1 MDGLQVTILTL
12 SRKIEADL
20 NTVKIAAKVKRP
32 ARRGYHHGDLR
43 AALIAAAEQL
53 VVERGVDGFTL
64 REAARRA
71 GVSPAA
77 PAHHFKDMRGLLTA
91 VALLGFRDFA
101 AVLEE
106 ADTRGGKDPQLR
118 LREQGAAYVA
128 FALQYPGRFLL
139 MFRHDKHDREN
150 AEFSAE
156 ARRAYRVL
164 EDAVRAATGT
174 PPDAV
179 LPAEGQGL
187 LLAMWSIVHGFAH
200 LALGGELGIAPETK
214 KGKTMILESL
224 LPAMLQHLPR
234 LPSK

>member
-1 MDGLQVTILTL
+1 M
-12 SRKIEADL
+12 
-20 NTVKIAAKVKRP
+20 NTVKITRGKRP

-43 AALIAAAEQL
+43 AALVAAAEAL

-77 PAHHFKDMRGLLTA
+77 PAHHFKDMRGLLTE

-101 AVLEE
+101 DALEE
-106 ADTRGGKDPQLR
+106 ADRRGGADPLLR

-128 FALQYPGRFLL
+128 FALQFPGRFLL
-139 MFRHDKHDREN
+139 MFRHDKHDKDS
-150 AEFSAE
+150 AEFVAE

-164 EDAVRAATGT
+164 EDAVRAATGVA
-174 PPDAV
+174 PGAALAAD
-179 LPAEGQGL
+179 GRGF
-187 LLAMWSIVHGFAH
+187 LLATWSIVHGFAH
-200 LALGGELGIAPETK
+200 LALGGELGQAPETK
-214 KGKTMILESL
+214 KGRGAILETL

-234 LPSK
+234 LK

>member
-1 MDGLQVTILTL
+1 
-12 SRKIEADL
+12 L
-20 NTVKIAAKVKRP
+20 NTVKIVAKGKRP

-101 AVLEE
+101 AALEA
-106 ADTRGGKDPQLR
+106 ADRQGGADPQAR
-118 LREQGAAYVA
+118 LRAQGAAYVA
-128 FALQYPGRFLL
+128 FAIQYPGRFLL
-139 MFRHDKHDREN
+139 MFRHDKLDREN
-150 AEFSAE
+150 AEFVNE

-164 EDAVRAATGT
+164 EAAVRSGTGA
-174 PPDAV
+174 PPDGV

-214 KGKTMILESL
+214 KGRTLILETL

-234 LPSK
+234 LPSR

>member
-1 MDGLQVTILTL
+1 MAGLRATILTL
-12 SRKIEADL
+12 SRKIEANL
-20 NTVKIAAKVKRP
+20 NSVKIAARGKRP
-32 ARRGYHHGDLR
+32 AGRGYHHGDLR

-101 AVLEE
+101 AALEA
-106 ADTRGGKDPQLR
+106 ADQRGGADAQAR
-118 LREQGAAYVA
+118 LREQGAAYIA
-128 FALQYPGRFLL
+128 FAIQYPGRFLL

-150 AEFSAE
+150 AEFVA
-156 ARRAYRVL
+156 AAKRAYRVL

-174 PPDAV
+174 SPDGV
-179 LPAEGQGL
+179 LPAEGQGF

-200 LALGGELGIAPETK
+200 LALGGELGIGPETK
-214 KGKTMILESL
+214 RGRSMILETL

-234 LPSK
+234 LQSR

>member
-1 MDGLQVTILTL
+1 M
-12 SRKIEADL
+12 
-20 NTVKIAAKVKRP
+20 NTVKIAASGKRR
-32 ARRGYHHGDLR
+32 AKRAYHHGDLR
-43 AALIAAAEQL
+43 QALIAAAEQL

-91 VALLGFRDFA
+91 VAKLGFSDFA
-101 AVLEE
+101 DALEA
-106 ADTRGGKDPQLR
+106 ADRRAGADPQHR

-139 MFRHDKHDREN
+139 MFRHDKHDKDD
-150 AEFSAE
+150 AEFSAT
-156 ARRAYRVL
+156 AKRAYRIL
-164 EDAVRAATGT
+164 EDAVRDGTGT
-174 PPDAV
+174 PPDAA
-179 LPAEGQGL
+179 LGAEGQGL

-200 LALGGELGIAPETK
+200 LALGGELGIAPEK
-214 KGKTMILESL
+214 KQGRTVILETL

-234 LPSK
+234 LPTR

>member
-1 MDGLQVTILTL
+1 M
-12 SRKIEADL
+12 
-20 NTVKIAAKVKRP
+20 NTVKIGARTRRP

-43 AALIAAAEQL
+43 QALIAAAEQL

-77 PAHHFKDMRGLLTA
+77 PAHHFKDMRGLLTE

-101 AVLEE
+101 NALEA
-106 ADTRGGKDPQLR
+106 ADRRGGADPQAR

-128 FALQYPGRFLL
+128 FALQYPGRFFL

-150 AEFSAE
+150 ADFVAE

-164 EDAVRAATGT
+164 EDAVRAGTGT
-174 PPDAV
+174 PPGAA
-179 LPAEGQGL
+179 LSEAGQGFL
-187 LLAMWSIVHGFAH
+187 RAIWSIVHGFAH

-214 KGKTMILESL
+214 RGRTLILETL

-234 LPSK
+234 LPPR

>member
-1 MDGLQVTILTL
+1 MN
-12 SRKIEADL
+12 S
-20 NTVKIAAKVKRP
+20 VKIAARGKRP
-32 ARRGYHHGDLR
+32 AKRAYHHGDLR
-43 AALIAAAEQL
+43 QALIAATEQL

-91 VALLGFRDFA
+91 VAKLGFRDFA
-101 AVLEE
+101 DALEA
-106 ADTRGGKDPQLR
+106 ADRRGADPQHR

-139 MFRHDKHDREN
+139 MFRHDKHDKDDP
-150 AEFSAE
+150 EFSAT
-156 ARRAYRVL
+156 AKRAYRIL
-164 EDAVRAATGT
+164 EDAVRDGTGT
-174 PPDAV
+174 PPGAI
-179 LPAEGQGL
+179 LGAEGQGL

-214 KGKTMILESL
+214 RGRTLILETL
-224 LPAMLQHLPR
+224 LPAMMQHLPR
-234 LPSK
+234 LPPR

>member
-1 MDGLQVTILTL
+1 M
-12 SRKIEADL
+12 
-20 NTVKIAAKVKRP
+20 NTVKIARGKRP

-77 PAHHFKDMRGLLTA
+77 PAHHFNDMRGLLTA
-91 VALLGFRDFA
+91 VAQLGFRDFA
-101 AVLEE
+101 DALEA
-106 ADTRGGKDPQLR
+106 ADRRGGADPLLR

-128 FALQYPGRFLL
+128 FALHFPGRFLL
-139 MFRHDKHDREN
+139 MFRHDKHDKDN
-150 AEFSAE
+150 AEFVAE

-174 PPDAV
+174 ASHAP
-179 LPAEGQGL
+179 LSAEGQGF
-187 LLAMWSIVHGFAH
+187 LLATWSIVHGFAH
-200 LALGGELGIAPETK
+200 LALGGELGPAPETK
-214 KGKTMILESL
+214 KGRSAILETL

-234 LPSK
+234 LP